1 MAIEKTF
8 FRQVMGHFATGVT
21 VVTTIGP
28 EGPVGVTVNAFT
40 SVSLNPPLVLICI
53 DRSSQTIDIFR
64 ESKAF
69 AVNILTDEQEEYSRC
84 FSTRTLDRHGQ
95 FCTAAYHTVATGA
108 PVLDTMLAFVDTR
121 VVAEYPGG
129 DHVIF
134 LAQVVAMG
142 TAERVLLLDE
152 AGGESEVTYTREKEL
167 TAEEREPLPLLYYRG
182 RYRQLA
188 DLALELTATGPETAP
203 SHPPQA

>member
-53 DRSSQTIDIFR
+53 DRSSQTIDMFR
-64 ESKAF
+64 ESKTF

-84 FSTRTLDRHGQ
+84 FSTRTLGRDEQ
-95 FCTAAYHTVATGA
+95 FCLAAYHTVATGA

-142 TAERVLLLDE
+142 TTERVLLLDE
-152 AGGESEVTYTREKEL
+152 AGGESEMTYTSPEL
-167 TAEEREPLPLLYYRG
+167 TAEEREPSPLLYYRG
-182 RYRQLA
+182 RYRQLTNPE
-188 DLALELTATGPETAP
+188 LELTATGPEAAP